1 MSFVANNTNWDALL
15 QEQYQKNQIISAI
28 NIATPFREE
37 LKRTGMTSGRER
49 VYGLQV
55 GASQGVGAR
64 AEGGNNPQYG
74 AGEYQDVVLKAKYN
88 YATLKITGQAEEF
101 SNKDAFTRF
110 GLRILKDTKEGLK
123 LTVGRQCWGDGQ
135 GTLAL
140 VNGALLAGA
149 TVITVDSPFGVLWG
163 STATLTTF
171 LVKRKMAVQFGSD
184 DNNGQGYQVASVGST
199 TFTLQAN
206 TPLLNA
212 VADNALISMVGS
224 ANLEIEGILKFAAT
238 SSFMTSTLGF
248 ANGIYHGI
256 DRSLFPEWEGN
267 VINFGAALS
276 LPLIR
281 SLRDAIYKRTDDEES
296 NFFMCSTEMSADYE
310 ALLQPGQRFVPAT
323 RLEGGH
329 TIMEHDGLRI
339 SKDSRA
345 PIKAIFL
352 GDKSTV
358 TWAQTRDPH
367 WYQDGGG
374 ILQIVPGQDGKQG
387 LLKWY
392 ANLDCEEPRRFGI
405 GYNVT
410 HN

>member
-1 MSFVANNTNWDALL
+1 ML
-15 QEQYQKNQIISAI
+15 
-28 NIATPFREE
+28 
-37 LKRTGMTSGRER
+37 
-49 VYGLQV
+49 
-55 GASQGVGAR
+55 
-64 AEGGNNPQYG
+64 
-74 AGEYQDVVLKAKYN
+74 
-88 YATLKITGQAEEF
+88 
-101 SNKDAFTRF
+101 
-110 GLRILKDTKEGLK
+110 
-123 LTVGRQCWGDGQ
+123 
-135 GTLAL
+135 
-140 VNGALLAGA
+140 
-149 TVITVDSPFGVLWG
+149 
-163 STATLTTF
+163 
-171 LVKRKMAVQFGSD
+171 
-184 DNNGQGYQVASVGST
+184 
-199 TFTLQAN
+199 
-206 TPLLNA
+206 
-212 VADNALISMVGS
+212 GS

-256 DRSLFPEWEGN
+256 DRANFPEWEGN
-267 VINFGAALS
+267 VINFAAALS
-276 LPLIR
+276 LTGIR

-345 PIKAIFL
+345 PIKAIFI

-358 TWAQTRDPH
+358 AWAQTGDPH

-374 ILQIVPGQDGKQG
+374 VLQIVPGQDAKQG

-392 ANLDCEEPRRFGI
+392 SNLDCEEPRRFGI
-405 GYNVT
+405 GFNVT